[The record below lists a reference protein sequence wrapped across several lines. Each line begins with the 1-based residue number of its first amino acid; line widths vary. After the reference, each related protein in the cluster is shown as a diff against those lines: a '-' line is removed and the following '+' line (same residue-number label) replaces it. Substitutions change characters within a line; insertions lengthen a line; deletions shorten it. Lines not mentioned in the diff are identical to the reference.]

1 MIYIEIIRSCST
13 KKIKHITKN
22 RKSKASTQKIRNTKR
37 QREIQHD
44 KKIKRREI

>member
-13 KKIKHITKN
+13 KKINHITKN
-22 RKSKASTQKIRNTKR
+22 GKSKVSSQKIRNTKR

-44 KKIKRREI
+44 KKIKRRKI

>member
-13 KKIKHITKN
+13 KKIKPITKN
-22 RKSKASTQKIRNTKR
+22 RKSKVSTQKIRNTKR